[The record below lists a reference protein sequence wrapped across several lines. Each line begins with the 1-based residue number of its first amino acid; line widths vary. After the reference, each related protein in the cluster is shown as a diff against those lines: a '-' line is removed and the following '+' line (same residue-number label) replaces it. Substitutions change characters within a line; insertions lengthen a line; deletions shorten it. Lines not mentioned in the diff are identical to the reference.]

1 MKVSI
6 ITVAFNAFNTIRVA
20 LESVLAQD
28 YTNLEYIVVD
38 GGSGDG
44 TQDIINEYSH
54 KITKFISEPDKGI
67 YDAMNKG
74 IQLSTGDFIAFL
86 NADDFYGH
94 DKVISLVAKA
104 LHESSAD
111 VLYGDL
117 VYVDK
122 EDTNKIVR
130 FWKSGDYKPGD
141 FLGGWMP
148 PHPTFFARRDL
159 FILYGNFN
167 LKLKSSADYEL
178 MLRFIH
184 IKKAKVAYLPEVL
197 VKMRIGGA
205 SNGSLSQ
212 RMWANREDALAWEL
226 NNIPKPRF
234 LRIMKP
240 MKKLFQYISR

>member
-184 IKKAKVAYLPEVL
+184 KKKAKVAYLPEVL

>member
-28 YTNLEYIVVD
+28 YPDIEYIVVD

-44 TQDIINEYSH
+44 TQDIVNEYSH
-54 KITKFISEPDKGI
+54 KITKFVSEPDKGI

-94 DKVISLVAKA
+94 DKVVSSVVRV

-117 VYVDK
+117 VYVDR

-141 FLGGWMP
+141 FIGGWMP

-159 FILYGNFN
+159 FVQFGSFN

-184 IKKAKVAYLPEVL
+184 KNKANVAYLPEVL